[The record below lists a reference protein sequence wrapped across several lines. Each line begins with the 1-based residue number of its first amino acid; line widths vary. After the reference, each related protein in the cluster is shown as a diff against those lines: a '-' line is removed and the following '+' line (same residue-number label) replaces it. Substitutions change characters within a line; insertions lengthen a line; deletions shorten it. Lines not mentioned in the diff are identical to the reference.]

1 MGLQSSKNG
10 RRLAAAIAIVTAIF
24 ISGLNADAQAQKRP
38 YVVDD
43 YLTLEALGNGESSDE
58 FIVWEQAPPYD
69 EIGYYGHGFEGAW
82 NQSGFFLNKVDLTD
96 DEPQATQLFSPERD
110 VSYWID
116 SISPDGRY
124 ISFHAAKEGIF
135 FIGAYDAK
143 RRRIRKF
150 DATPIVDLH
159 NRNRSVWVSPE
170 EFVFSAS
177 IGASQSRAA
186 ARVFTGRR
194 LAQEWETAWAG
205 GVSVSVNKT
214 GMPADNASERPSGA
228 LLSANVR
235 TGKLT
240 TLTNV
245 ELDNLLVS
253 HDGRLLAGL
262 RQRERRNNEPQQ
274 GHPIGMQLVVIDL
287 PKGAQIKAAPG
298 LIVSPGSLAWA
309 HDETRLAFFAWKEGQ
324 TAQSGIFF
332 GLDLGLDLETG
343 VLTPYPHTGLDLS
356 SQRERGL
363 YQRPERV
370 MWLGDQL
377 AVFARAHMESE
388 PKFTYRDVLLF
399 GGDNTLDRPD
409 WYLLDKKGQS
419 KVLTAQFK
427 SISPISLNA
436 DGRSVAILA
445 DGDAWSI
452 APNGQLRNLTQSVSP
467 ALNLPITQ
475 RFSPRQR
482 PFKGGTVLVA
492 EGANDSG
499 FALVDFAESTARFV
513 SSPTADAEFVSAS
526 VKSGA
531 VIFRYDSDQGTQLIL
546 KRSGASDVVLD
557 TLNSH
562 MSEVEKTEWRT
573 ISHKIFSNGRET
585 AITSCILLPPNYVEG
600 ERYPVI
606 VEVYPTRG
614 ASCTEPSWQ
623 RYLGIG
629 RRPGAYSE
637 HLLAAQG
644 YIVFRPG
651 APANL
656 IHTDDGLLGGMTSL
670 VEQGV
675 NELVRRGYADNERVG
690 LLGFSQGG
698 VTALSL
704 ATQSPIFKATVSLNG
719 WSDFYTHYYDTTYLQ
734 KFYSDEFSFS
744 GSAGRYLSKTGTAF
758 PFGKKPND
766 GIKSYIG
773 ASPLYNAA
781 RTTAPV
787 LLIHSDMDIFALHQY
802 ERMYVALNLENK
814 KAKLL
819 RYWGEG
825 HGPSSPG
832 NIRHMWETIFDWF
845 DCHLKDF
852 ETSCD

>member
-1 MGLQSSKNG
+1 MGSQSCKNG
-10 RRLAAAIAIVTAIF
+10 PRLTTTTAIIIAIF
-24 ISGLNADAQAQKRP
+24 ISGLNDDAQAQKRP
-38 YVVDD
+38 YTVDD
-43 YLTLEALGNGESSDE
+43 YLSLEALGNGESSDQ

-69 EIGYYGHGFEGAW
+69 ELGYFGHGFEGAW
-82 NQSGFFLNKVDLTD
+82 NQSGFFLNTVDLTD
-96 DEPQATQLFSPERD
+96 DAPQATQLFSPEQG

-116 SISPDGRY
+116 SVSPDGRY

-135 FIGAYDAK
+135 FVGAYDAK
-143 RRRIRKF
+143 RRRIRNF
-150 DATPIVDLH
+150 DAMPVVDLH

-170 EFVFSAS
+170 EFIFSAN
-177 IGASQSRAA
+177 IGDSQSRAA
-186 ARVFTGRR
+186 TRVFTGHR

-214 GMPADNASERPSGA
+214 GMLADNASERPSDA
-228 LLSANVR
+228 LLSANAR

-240 TLTNV
+240 TLANV

-332 GLDLGLDLETG
+332 GLDLETG
-343 VLTPYPHTGLDLS
+343 ALTPYPHAGLDLS

-370 MWLGDQL
+370 VWLGDQL
-377 AVFARAHMESE
+377 AVFARAHMEAE

-399 GGDNTLDRPD
+399 GGANTLDRPD

-427 SISPISLNA
+427 SVSPIPLNA
-436 DGRSVAILA
+436 DGNSVAILA

-452 APNGQLRNLTQSVSP
+452 TPNGQARNLTQNVSP

-475 RFSPRQR
+475 RFSPQQR
-482 PFKGGTVLVA
+482 PFKGGVVLVA
-492 EGANDSG
+492 EGASDSG
-499 FALVDFAESTARFV
+499 FALVDFAESTAWFV
-513 SSPTADAEFVSAS
+513 SSPAADAEFVSAS

-546 KRSGASDVVLD
+546 KRAGASDVILD

-562 MSEVEKTEWRT
+562 MAEVEKTKWRT
-573 ISHKIFSNGRET
+573 IDHKIFSNGNET
-585 AITSCILLPPNYVEG
+585 AITSCILLPLNYVEG
-600 ERYPVI
+600 ARYPVI

-614 ASCTEPSWQ
+614 ANCTEPSWQ

-644 YIVFRPG
+644 YIVFRPST
-651 APANL
+651 PANL
-656 IHTDDGLLGGMTSL
+656 IHTDDGLLGGITSL

-698 VTALSL
+698 VTSLSL

-744 GSAGRYLSKTGTAF
+744 GSAGRYLSMTGTAF

-766 GIKSYIG
+766 GIDSYID

-781 RTTAPV
+781 KTTAPV

-802 ERMYVALNLENK
+802 ERMYVALNLEHK

-832 NIRHMWETIFDWF
+832 NIRHMWEAVFDWF